1 MTTLR
6 SLRWGLFLSA
16 LVLLA
21 IGTGCRPRR
30 YVVRGGGEVAG
41 NGQTDQRTTGVEVGS
56 GVVAHGTPREQLD
69 QYDQVLRQAGY
80 EPVGPATR
88 GVLSASQAIA
98 AFPIDV
104 RRGYC
109 YALTVFGTGGTD
121 VNMFVLDPLGRDAS
135 HNVLPDEHPW
145 ASFCA
150 ARGGRF
156 VVRVQLARGEGEF
169 FFAPYHSRGRR
180 PVNLAAFFG
189 TQSSAAQTAT
199 LDGDTRTRLGVL
211 DQTLAGERYTRAG
224 EPSGVVL
231 GERQERAFQLS
242 LQREQCYAF
251 ASLGGPGTT
260 DTDIQLVDGTGRTL
274 QADESNGRD
283 ALVRFCATDTAQYRL
298 QVRLPAGAGP
308 VFTVAYTQAAATG
321 QQTGSTQGEQTST
334 DPVLTESVGGGLSEN
349 FALLD
354 ADMRARG
361 YETLGQSQSGQLAQ
375 GAQQDFPV
383 ELEDDKCY
391 ALLAVGDG
399 GVRGLSLSL
408 VDPNGQVVDLDDAG
422 GSRPTVRACT
432 SRAGRYL
439 LRIAMQNGQG
449 NYMLGAYRWPRG
461 TRGPFGLEGLTYV
474 RFSEMTALLETEGFQ
489 FDTNYEPQ
497 QGRIRREGQEAT
509 QQIQLTGGQC
519 YSILVA
525 GGAGVRDLDATLSRD
540 GHEIESDTTTRGAFL
555 ALRHCVGTTQS
566 FTLTVRATQ
575 GAGPYVSQIFTR
587 AGGAE

>member
-1 MTTLR
+1 MRTFRL
-6 SLRWGLFLSA
+6 A
-16 LVLLA
+16 LLVSVALLA
-21 IGTGCRPRR
+21 LTVSCRPRR
-30 YVVRGGGEVAG
+30 YVVRSGAEAG
-41 NGQTDQRTTGVEVGS
+41 ATGPTDQRTAGVEVAQGA
-56 GVVAHGTPREQLD
+56 VAHGTPREQLD

-88 GVLSASQAIA
+88 GVLGPAQAIA

-109 YALTVFGTGGTD
+109 YVLTVFGTPGTD

-145 ASFCA
+145 SSFCA

-169 FFAPYHSRGRR
+169 FFAPYHALGRS
-180 PVNLAAFFG
+180 PVNLASFFG
-189 TQSSAAQTAT
+189 AATTAAQVAT
-199 LDGDTRTRLGVL
+199 LDGDTRNRLGVL
-211 DQTLAGERYTRAG
+211 DQTLGSERFVRVG
-224 EPSGVVL
+224 DPSGVVL

-242 LQREQCYAF
+242 LQRAQCYAF

-260 DTDIQLVDGTGRTL
+260 DTDLQLVDGTGRTL
-274 QADESNGRD
+274 QADESDGRD

-298 QVRLPAGAGP
+298 QVRLPSGTGP
-308 VFTVAYTQAAATG
+308 VFTVAYAQTPAAGPVQTTQTAEAGPA
-321 QQTGSTQGEQTST
+321 
-334 DPVLTESVGGGLSEN
+334 PVLSESVGGGLSEN

-361 YETLGQSQSGQLAQ
+361 YETLGQSQGGQLAS
-375 GAQQDFPV
+375 GTQQDFPI
-383 ELEDDKCY
+383 ELEDDRCY

-399 GVRGLSLSL
+399 GVRGLTLSL
-408 VDPNGQVVDLDDAG
+408 VDPSGQVVDRDDAD

-432 SRAGRYL
+432 TQSGRYL
-439 LRIAMQNGQG
+439 LRVAMQNGQG
-449 NYMLGAYRWPRG
+449 NFLAGAYRWPRG

-489 FDTNYEPQ
+489 FDANFEPH
-497 QGRIRREGQEAT
+497 QGRIRREGQEGTNTFELA
-509 QQIQLTGGQC
+509 GGQC

-540 GHEIESDTTTRGAFL
+540 GREIESDTTTRGAFL
-555 ALRHCVGTTQS
+555 ALRHCVGTTQR

-587 AGGAE
+587 AGAAD

>member
-1 MTTLR
+1 MRTLR
-6 SLRWGLFLSA
+6 LA
-16 LVLLA
+16 LLLTAIFAVLA
-21 IGTGCRPRR
+21 ATGCRPRR
-30 YVVRGGGEVAG
+30 YVVRGGGEVSG
-41 NGQTDQRTTGVEVGS
+41 NGQTDQRTTGVEVGQ

-88 GVLSASQAIA
+88 GVLSTEQAIA

-109 YALTVFGTGGTD
+109 YALTVFGSAGTD

-156 VVRVQLARGEGEF
+156 VIRVQLARGEGEF
-169 FFAPYHSRGRR
+169 FFAPYHARGRR
-180 PVNLAAFFG
+180 PVNLSAFFG
-189 TQSSAAQTAT
+189 TQSTAAQVAT
-199 LDGDTRTRLGVL
+199 IDADTRNRLGVL
-211 DQTLAGERYTRAG
+211 DQTLGGERYVRVG

-242 LQREQCYAF
+242 LQRSQCYAF
-251 ASLGGPGTT
+251 ATLGGPGTT
-260 DTDIQLVDGTGRTL
+260 DTDLQLVDGTGRTL
-274 QADESNGRD
+274 QVDEGTGRD

-298 QVRLPAGAGP
+298 QVRLPAGSGP
-308 VFTVAYTQAAATG
+308 VFTIAYAQTPQGGQAV
-321 QQTGSTQGEQTST
+321 QTDPQGEQVGT
-334 DPVLTESVGGGLSEN
+334 DPVLTESVGGGLAEN

-361 YETLGQSQSGQLAQ
+361 YETLGQSQSGQLGQ

-399 GVRGLSLSL
+399 GVRGMTLSL
-408 VDPNGQVVDLDDAG
+408 VDPGGQVVDLDDTG

-432 SRAGRYL
+432 SRAGRYS
-439 LRIAMQNGQG
+439 LRISMANGQG

-497 QGRIRREGQEAT
+497 QGRLRREGQEGT
-509 QQIQLTGGQC
+509 HTIELTGGQC

-525 GGAGVRDLDATLSRD
+525 GGAGVRDLDATLTRD
-540 GHEIESDTTTRGAFL
+540 GREVESDTTTRGAFL
-555 ALRHCVGTTQS
+555 ALRHCVGQTQR
-566 FTLTVRATQ
+566 FTLTIRATS
-575 GAGPYVSQIFTR
+575 GSGPYVSQIFTR
-587 AGGAE
+587 AGAAE

>member
-1 MTTLR
+1 MRTLH
-6 SLRWGLFLSA
+6 WGVVAGLLTL
-16 LVLLA
+16 LVL
-21 IGTGCRPRR
+21 GGGCRTRR
-30 YVVRGGGEVAG
+30 YTVQGQGQVANTG
-41 NGQTDQRTTGVEVGS
+41 PTDQRTSGVEVGQ

-109 YALTVFGTGGTD
+109 YALTVFGTAGTD
-121 VNMFVLDPLGRDAS
+121 VNMFVLDPQGRDAS

-169 FFAPYHSRGRR
+169 FFAPYHARGRR
-180 PVNLAAFFG
+180 PVNLARFFG
-189 TQSSAAQTAT
+189 ATSTAAQVAAI
-199 LDGDTRTRLGVL
+199 DRDTRGRLGVL
-211 DQTLAGERYTRAG
+211 DQTLAAERFSRVG
-224 EPSGVVL
+224 DPSGVVL

-242 LQREQCYAF
+242 LQRNTCYAF

-260 DTDIQLVDGTGRTL
+260 DTDLQLVDGTGRTVEV
-274 QADESNGRD
+274 AEDDGRD
-283 ALVRFCATDTAQYRL
+283 AMVRFCAPDTAQYRL
-298 QVRLPAGAGP
+298 QVRVPGGSGP
-308 VFTVAYTQAAATG
+308 VFTVAYAQAAAAGT
-321 QQTGSTQGEQTST
+321 SSEPQGEQPE
-334 DPVLTESVGGGLSEN
+334 PVLSESIGGGLAEN

-361 YETLGQSQSGQLAQ
+361 YETLGQSQSGQLAS
-375 GAQQDFPV
+375 GTQQDFPV
-383 ELEDDKCY
+383 ELENDKCY

-399 GVRGLSLSL
+399 GVRAMTLSL
-408 VDPNGQVVDLDDAG
+408 VDPSGQVVDLDDHG

-432 SRAGRYL
+432 SSAGRYL
-439 LRIAMQNGQG
+439 LRVAMRNGQG
-449 NYMLGAYRWPRG
+449 NYRLGAYRWPRG

-497 QGRIRREGQEAT
+497 QGRLRREGQEGSHT
-509 QQIQLTGGQC
+509 FELTGGQC

-525 GGAGVRDLDATLSRD
+525 GGAGVRDLDARLTRD
-540 GHEIESDTTTRGAFL
+540 GREVEIDTTTRGAFL
-555 ALRHCVGTTQS
+555 ALRHCVGQTQR
-566 FTLTVRATQ
+566 FTLTVRATE
-575 GAGPYVSQIFTR
+575 GSGPYVSQIFTR
-587 AGGAE
+587 AGGAD

>member
-1 MTTLR
+1 MKTLR
-6 SLRWGLFLSA
+6 LA
-16 LVLLA
+16 LVLTALA
-21 IGTGCRPRR
+21 ALTLSTGACRPRR
-30 YVVRGGGEVAG
+30 YVVRGGGEVT
-41 NGQTDQRTTGVEVGS
+41 GQTDQRTQGVEVAQ

-69 QYDQVLRQAGY
+69 QYDQVMRQAGY

-88 GVLSASQAIA
+88 GVLGAQQAIA

-109 YALTVFGTGGTD
+109 YALTVVGTPGTD

-169 FFAPYHSRGRR
+169 FFAPYHARGRR
-180 PVNLAAFFG
+180 PVNLATFFG
-189 TQSSAAQTAT
+189 TASTAAQTAS
-199 LDGDTRTRLGVL
+199 LDGETQGRLAVL
-211 DQTLAGERYTRAG
+211 DQTLAGERFVRVG
-224 EPSGVVL
+224 DPSGVVL
-231 GERQERAFQLS
+231 AERQERAFQLS
-242 LQREQCYAF
+242 LQRQQCYAF

-260 DTDIQLVDGTGRTL
+260 DTDIQLVDGTGRTI
-274 QADESNGRD
+274 QVDESNGRD
-283 ALVRFCATDTAQYRL
+283 AFVRFCATDSATYRL

-308 VFTVAYTQAAATG
+308 VFTVAYAQTPAAGQQPTG
-321 QQTGSTQGEQTST
+321 QEQPAAQEPTA
-334 DPVLTESVGGGLSEN
+334 VLTESVGGGLAEN

-361 YETLGQSQSGQLAQ
+361 YEGLGASQSGQLAAS
-375 GAQQDFPV
+375 GAQDYPV
-383 ELEDDKCY
+383 ELEGDKCY

-399 GVRGLSLSL
+399 GVRGMTLAL
-408 VDPNGQVVDLDDAG
+408 VDPSGQVVDHDDLG
-422 GSRPTVRACT
+422 GSRPSLRACT
-432 SRAGRYL
+432 TRGGRYVM
-439 LRIAMQNGQG
+439 RVTMANGQG
-449 NYMLGAYRWPRG
+449 SYMLGSYRWPRG
-461 TRGPFGLEGLTYV
+461 TQGPFGLEGLTYV

-489 FDTNYEPQ
+489 FDANYEPQ
-497 QGRIRREGQEAT
+497 QGRLRREGNEGT
-509 QQIQLTGGQC
+509 HTIQLTGGQC

-540 GHEIESDTTTRGAFL
+540 AREVESDTTTRGAFL

-566 FTLTVRATQ
+566 FTLSIRATQ
-575 GAGPYVSQIFTR
+575 GAGPYVAQIFTR
-587 AGGAE
+587 ANATSE

>member
-1 MTTLR
+1 MR
-6 SLRWGLFLSA
+6 SLRW
-16 LVLLA
+16 LVLLTA
-21 IGTGCRPRR
+21 LVAVVLSSAACRPRR
-30 YVVRGGGEVAG
+30 YVGRGGGEVG
-41 NGQTDQRTTGVEVGS
+41 GQTDQRTAGVEVGQ
-56 GVVAHGTPREQLD
+56 GVVAHGTAREQLD
-69 QYDQVLRQAGY
+69 QYDQVMRQAGY

-88 GVLSASQAIA
+88 GALSAAQGIA

-109 YALTVFGTGGTD
+109 YAFTVFGTPGSD

-145 ASFCA
+145 SSFCA

-169 FFAPYHSRGRR
+169 FFAPYHARGRR
-180 PVNLAAFFG
+180 PVNLATFFG
-189 TQSSAAQTAT
+189 TQAAAAAQVAT

-211 DQTLAGERYTRAG
+211 DQTLAGERFVRVGDANGIT
-224 EPSGVVL
+224 L
-231 GERQERAFQLS
+231 QERQERAFQLS
-242 LQREQCYAF
+242 LQRNQCYAF

-260 DTDIQLVDGTGRTL
+260 DTDLQLVDGSGRTL
-274 QADESNGRD
+274 QVDESDGRD
-283 ALVRFCATDTAQYRL
+283 AIVRFCAPDTAQYRL
-298 QVRLPAGAGP
+298 QVRLPGGSGP
-308 VFTVAYTQAAATG
+308 VFTAAYAQAAAA
-321 QQTGSTQGEQTST
+321 T
-334 DPVLTESVGGGLSEN
+334 DPQTQAQVQAEPMLTDSSGGGLDEN

-361 YETLGQSQSGQLAQ
+361 YETLTAAQSGQLATS
-375 GAQQDFPV
+375 AQQEIPI

-399 GVRGLSLSL
+399 GVRSLVLSL
-408 VDPNGQVVDLDDAG
+408 VGPNGQVVDTDDVG

-432 SRAGRYL
+432 SGAGRYL
-439 LRIAMQNGQG
+439 LRVSMQNGQG
-449 NYMLGAYRWPRG
+449 NYLVGAYRWPRG

-489 FDTNYEPQ
+489 FDANYAPE
-497 QGRIRREGQEAT
+497 QGRLRREGQEGT
-509 QQIQLTGGQC
+509 HTIQLSGGQC

-525 GGAGVRDLDATLSRD
+525 GGAGVRDLDATLSRN
-540 GHEIESDTTTRGAFL
+540 GSEVESDSTTRGAFL
-555 ALRHCVGTTQS
+555 ALRHCVGANQS

-575 GAGPYVSQIFTR
+575 GAGPYVYQIFTR
-587 AGGAE
+587 ADAASE

>member
-1 MTTLR
+1 MRTLR
-6 SLRWGLFLSA
+6 LALILSVA
-16 LVLLA
+16 SLLA
-21 IGTGCRPRR
+21 FSAGCRPRR
-30 YVVRGGGEVAG
+30 YVVRGGGEVSG
-41 NGQTDQRTTGVEVGS
+41 NGQTDQRTTGVEVS
-56 GVVAHGTPREQLD
+56 QGVVAHGTAREQLD

-88 GVLSASQAIA
+88 GVLSPAQGIA

-109 YALTVFGTGGTD
+109 YALTVFGTPGTD

-169 FFAPYHSRGRR
+169 FFAPYHARGRR
-180 PVNLAAFFG
+180 PVNLASFFG
-189 TQSSAAQTAT
+189 TASTAAQVAS
-199 LDGDTRTRLGVL
+199 LDGDTRNRLGVL
-211 DQTLAGERYTRAG
+211 DQTLGGERFVRIG
-224 EPSGVVL
+224 DPSGVVL
-231 GERQERAFQLS
+231 AERQERAFQLS
-242 LQREQCYAF
+242 LQHSQCYAF

-260 DTDIQLVDGTGRTL
+260 DTDLQLVDGTGRTL
-274 QADESNGRD
+274 QVDESDGRD
-283 ALVRFCATDTAQYRL
+283 AIVRFCAADTAQYRL

-308 VFTVAYTQAAATG
+308 VFTVAYAQTPAAGQTQA
-321 QQTGSTQGEQTST
+321 QQTEQTAE
-334 DPVLTESVGGGLSEN
+334 PVLSESVGGGLAEN

-361 YETLGQSQSGQLAQ
+361 YETLGQSQTGQL
-375 GAQQDFPV
+375 GSGTQQDYPI
-383 ELEDDKCY
+383 ELEDDRCY

-399 GVRGLSLSL
+399 GVRGLTLSL
-408 VDPNGQVVDLDDAG
+408 VDPNGQVVDSDDAG

-439 LRIAMQNGQG
+439 LRVSMQNGQG
-449 NYMLGAYRWPRG
+449 NFMAGAYRWPRG

-489 FDTNYEPQ
+489 FDANYEPQ
-497 QGRIRREGQEAT
+497 QGRIRREGQEGT
-509 QQIQLTGGQC
+509 HTFELTGGQC

-540 GHEIESDTTTRGAFL
+540 GREVESDTTTRGAFL
-555 ALRHCVGTTQS
+555 ALRHCVGNTQS
-566 FTLTVRATQ
+566 FTLTVRSTQ

-587 AGGAE
+587 AGAAE